1 MSAAH
6 TSEPQHPSPG
16 RDRVPLWQLIG
27 AFAASPAAW
36 ITQLLVNYGVAS
48 HACYPS
54 VAPWLVSPPPGW
66 AGERI
71 WMEVLS
77 LVCLAVALGGA
88 GASWMFWK
96 RTKDEVGGDAESAME
111 IGEGRT
117 RFIASCGIL
126 FGLCF
131 GIVILFQ
138 ALQPILLASCWRVL
152 S

>member
-1 MSAAH
+1 MA
-6 TSEPQHPSPG
+6 
-16 RDRVPLWQLIG
+16 
-27 AFAASPAAW
+27 
-36 ITQLLVNYGVAS
+36 
-48 HACYPS
+48 
-54 VAPWLVSPPPGW
+54 
-66 AGERI
+66 
-71 WMEVLS
+71 
-77 LVCLAVALGGA
+77 GGA
-88 GASWMFWK
+88 QPRLPRGRPRRRRRVLAFWR
-96 RTKDEVGGDAESAME
+96 RTKDEIGGDAESAME